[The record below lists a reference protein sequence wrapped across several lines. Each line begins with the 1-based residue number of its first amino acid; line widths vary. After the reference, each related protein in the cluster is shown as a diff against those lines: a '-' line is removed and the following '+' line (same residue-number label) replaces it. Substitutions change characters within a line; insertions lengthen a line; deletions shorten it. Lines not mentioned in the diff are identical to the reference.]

1 MRILHL
7 EDDSA
12 LQKVVARG
20 LKRHLDAAVTTVA
33 RPGDA
38 ITALQLD
45 TFDIIVSDYNVID
58 GTGQDLLD
66 WVRANRPSQPFVF
79 LSDDELSSQAD
90 ALKTQVADLQAK
102 PGADKAQAKVKKTML
117 LVVSATD
124 FSYDIGDGL
133 RATPDVPVKAERYE
147 GNLLDSQMKAGY
159 VVEYKAD

>member
-1 MRILHL
+1 M
-7 EDDSA
+7 A
-12 LQKVVARG
+12 LSKETPPTIEELQAQLAAAQEQLAKA
-20 LKRHLDAAVTTVA
+20 DETIAAVTEEKQ
-33 RPGDA
+33 
-38 ITALQLD
+38 ALAEEKQQL
-45 TFDIIVSDYNVID
+45 
-58 GTGQDLLD
+58 
-66 WVRANRPSQPFVF
+66 AAKA
-79 LSDDELSSQAD
+79 DELSGQAD
-90 ALKTQVADLQAK
+90 ALKAQVADLQAK

>member
-1 MRILHL
+1 M
-7 EDDSA
+7 A
-12 LQKVVARG
+12 LSKETPPTIEELQAQLAAAQEQLAKA
-20 LKRHLDAAVTTVA
+20 DETIAAVTEEKQALAEEKQQLVA
-33 RPGDA
+33 KA
-38 ITALQLD
+38 
-45 TFDIIVSDYNVID
+45 
-58 GTGQDLLD
+58 
-66 WVRANRPSQPFVF
+66 
-79 LSDDELSSQAD
+79 DELSSQAD

>member
-1 MRILHL
+1 M
-7 EDDSA
+7 A
-12 LQKVVARG
+12 LSKEPPPTIEELQAQLAAAQEQLAKA
-20 LKRHLDAAVTTVA
+20 DETIAAVTEEQQ
-33 RPGDA
+33 
-38 ITALQLD
+38 QLAEEK
-45 TFDIIVSDYNVID
+45 
-58 GTGQDLLD
+58 QQL
-66 WVRANRPSQPFVF
+66 AAKA
-79 LSDDELSSQAD
+79 DELSSQAD
-90 ALKTQVADLQAK
+90 ALKTRVADLQAK

>member
-1 MRILHL
+1 M
-7 EDDSA
+7 A
-12 LQKVVARG
+12 LSKETPPTIEELQAQLAAAQEQLAKA
-20 LKRHLDAAVTTVA
+20 DETIAAVTEEKQ
-33 RPGDA
+33 
-38 ITALQLD
+38 QL
-45 TFDIIVSDYNVID
+45 
-58 GTGQDLLD
+58 
-66 WVRANRPSQPFVF
+66 AAKA
-79 LSDDELSSQAD
+79 DELSSQAD

-102 PGADKAQAKVKKTML
+102 PGADKAPAKVKKSML

>member
-1 MRILHL
+1 M
-7 EDDSA
+7 A
-12 LQKVVARG
+12 LSKETPPTIEELQAQLAAAQEQLAKA
-20 LKRHLDAAVTTVA
+20 DETIAAVTEEKQ
-33 RPGDA
+33 
-38 ITALQLD
+38 AL
-45 TFDIIVSDYNVID
+45 
-58 GTGQDLLD
+58 
-66 WVRANRPSQPFVF
+66 AAKA
-79 LSDDELSSQAD
+79 DELSSQAD
-90 ALKTQVADLQAK
+90 DLKTQVADLQAK

>member
-1 MRILHL
+1 M
-7 EDDSA
+7 A
-12 LQKVVARG
+12 LSKETPPTIEELQAQLAAAQEQLAKADETIAVVTEEKQA
-20 LKRHLDAAVTTVA
+20 LAEEKQQLAAKA
-33 RPGDA
+33 
-38 ITALQLD
+38 
-45 TFDIIVSDYNVID
+45 
-58 GTGQDLLD
+58 
-66 WVRANRPSQPFVF
+66 
-79 LSDDELSSQAD
+79 DELSSQAD

>member
-1 MRILHL
+1 M
-7 EDDSA
+7 A
-12 LQKVVARG
+12 LSKETPPTIEELQAQLAAAQEQLAKA
-20 LKRHLDAAVTTVA
+20 DETIAAVTEEKQ
-33 RPGDA
+33 
-38 ITALQLD
+38 ALAEEKQQL
-45 TFDIIVSDYNVID
+45 
-58 GTGQDLLD
+58 
-66 WVRANRPSQPFVF
+66 AAKA
-79 LSDDELSSQAD
+79 DELSSQAD

-102 PGADKAQAKVKKTML
+102 PGADKAQAKVKRTML

>member
-1 MRILHL
+1 M
-7 EDDSA
+7 A
-12 LQKVVARG
+12 LSKETPPTIEELQAQLAAAQEQLAKA
-20 LKRHLDAAVTTVA
+20 DETIAAVTEEKQ
-33 RPGDA
+33 
-38 ITALQLD
+38 ALAEEKQQL
-45 TFDIIVSDYNVID
+45 
-58 GTGQDLLD
+58 
-66 WVRANRPSQPFVF
+66 AAKA
-79 LSDDELSSQAD
+79 DELSSQAD

-159 VVEYKAD
+159 VVEYTGD

>member
-1 MRILHL
+1 M
-7 EDDSA
+7 A
-12 LQKVVARG
+12 LSKETPPTIEELQAQLAAAQEQLAKA
-20 LKRHLDAAVTTVA
+20 DETIAAVTEEKQ
-33 RPGDA
+33 
-38 ITALQLD
+38 QLAEEK
-45 TFDIIVSDYNVID
+45 
-58 GTGQDLLD
+58 QQL
-66 WVRANRPSQPFVF
+66 AAKA
-79 LSDDELSSQAD
+79 DELSSQAD

-102 PGADKAQAKVKKTML
+102 PGADKASAKVKKSML

>member
-1 MRILHL
+1 M
-7 EDDSA
+7 A
-12 LQKVVARG
+12 LSKETPPTIEELQAQLAAAQEQLAKA
-20 LKRHLDAAVTTVA
+20 DETIAAVTEEKQ
-33 RPGDA
+33 
-38 ITALQLD
+38 QLAEEK
-45 TFDIIVSDYNVID
+45 
-58 GTGQDLLD
+58 QQL
-66 WVRANRPSQPFVF
+66 AAKA
-79 LSDDELSSQAD
+79 DELSSQAD

-133 RATPDVPVKAERYE
+133 RATPAVPVRAERYE

>member
-1 MRILHL
+1 M
-7 EDDSA
+7 A
-12 LQKVVARG
+12 LSKETPPTIEELQAQLAAAQEQLAKA
-20 LKRHLDAAVTTVA
+20 DETIAAVTEEKQ
-33 RPGDA
+33 
-38 ITALQLD
+38 ALAEEKQQMAAK
-45 TFDIIVSDYNVID
+45 V
-58 GTGQDLLD
+58 
-66 WVRANRPSQPFVF
+66 
-79 LSDDELSSQAD
+79 DELSSQAD

-102 PGADKAQAKVKKTML
+102 PGADKAQAKVKKSML

>member
-1 MRILHL
+1 M
-7 EDDSA
+7 A
-12 LQKVVARG
+12 LSKETPPTIEELQAQLAAAQEQLAKA
-20 LKRHLDAAVTTVA
+20 DETIAAVTEEKQ
-33 RPGDA
+33 
-38 ITALQLD
+38 QLAEEK
-45 TFDIIVSDYNVID
+45 
-58 GTGQDLLD
+58 QQL
-66 WVRANRPSQPFVF
+66 AAKA
-79 LSDDELSSQAD
+79 DELSSQAD

>member
-1 MRILHL
+1 M
-7 EDDSA
+7 A
-12 LQKVVARG
+12 LSKETPPTIEELQAQLAAAQEQLAKA
-20 LKRHLDAAVTTVA
+20 DETIAAVTEEKQ
-33 RPGDA
+33 
-38 ITALQLD
+38 ALAEEKQQL
-45 TFDIIVSDYNVID
+45 
-58 GTGQDLLD
+58 
-66 WVRANRPSQPFVF
+66 AAKA
-79 LSDDELSSQAD
+79 DELSSQAD

-102 PGADKAQAKVKKTML
+102 PGADKAKVKKTML

>member
-1 MRILHL
+1 M
-7 EDDSA
+7 A
-12 LQKVVARG
+12 LSKETPPTIEELQAQLAAAQEQLAKA
-20 LKRHLDAAVTTVA
+20 DETIAAVTEEKQ
-33 RPGDA
+33 
-38 ITALQLD
+38 AL
-45 TFDIIVSDYNVID
+45 
-58 GTGQDLLD
+58 
-66 WVRANRPSQPFVF
+66 AAKA
-79 LSDDELSSQAD
+79 DELSSQAD

-102 PGADKAQAKVKKTML
+102 PGADKAPAKVKKSML

>member
-1 MRILHL
+1 M
-7 EDDSA
+7 A
-12 LQKVVARG
+12 LSKETPPTIEELQAQLAAAQEQLAKA
-20 LKRHLDAAVTTVA
+20 DETIAAVTEEKQ
-33 RPGDA
+33 
-38 ITALQLD
+38 QL
-45 TFDIIVSDYNVID
+45 
-58 GTGQDLLD
+58 
-66 WVRANRPSQPFVF
+66 AAKA
-79 LSDDELSSQAD
+79 DELSSQAD

>member
-1 MRILHL
+1 M
-7 EDDSA
+7 A
-12 LQKVVARG
+12 LSKETPPTIEELQAQLAAAQEQLAKA
-20 LKRHLDAAVTTVA
+20 DETIAAVTEEKQ
-33 RPGDA
+33 
-38 ITALQLD
+38 ALAEEKQQL
-45 TFDIIVSDYNVID
+45 
-58 GTGQDLLD
+58 
-66 WVRANRPSQPFVF
+66 AAKA
-79 LSDDELSSQAD
+79 DELSSQAD

-133 RATPDVPVKAERYE
+133 RATPDVPVKAERYD

>member
-1 MRILHL
+1 M
-7 EDDSA
+7 A
-12 LQKVVARG
+12 LSKETPPTIEELQAR
-20 LKRHLDAAVTTVA
+20 LAAAQEQLAKADETIAAVTEEKQ
-33 RPGDA
+33 
-38 ITALQLD
+38 ALAEEKQQL
-45 TFDIIVSDYNVID
+45 
-58 GTGQDLLD
+58 
-66 WVRANRPSQPFVF
+66 AAKA
-79 LSDDELSSQAD
+79 DELSSQAD

>member
-1 MRILHL
+1 M
-7 EDDSA
+7 A
-12 LQKVVARG
+12 LSKETPPTIEELQAQLAAAQEQLAKA
-20 LKRHLDAAVTTVA
+20 DETIAAVTEEKQ
-33 RPGDA
+33 
-38 ITALQLD
+38 QLAEEK
-45 TFDIIVSDYNVID
+45 
-58 GTGQDLLD
+58 QQL
-66 WVRANRPSQPFVF
+66 AAKA
-79 LSDDELSSQAD
+79 DELSSQAD

-159 VVEYKAD
+159 VIEYKAD